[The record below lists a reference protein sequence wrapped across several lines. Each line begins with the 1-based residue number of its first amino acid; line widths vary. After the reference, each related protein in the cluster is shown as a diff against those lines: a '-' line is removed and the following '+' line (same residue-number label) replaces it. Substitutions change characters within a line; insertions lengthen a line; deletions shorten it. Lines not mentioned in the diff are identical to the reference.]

1 MAGDSIAVAA
11 ETGVRWDEDG
21 RGGEN
26 QGDNKQHA
34 VFRIQDSGFRDHRE
48 QSTAC
53 RGQREKRRVVENGR
67 NMGERGGLCKR
78 VEEDDRCGREVGGRS
93 GVETGGQSVE
103 GLIDREEMLTRNQRV
118 ARTTHNA
125 LHRAGR
131 V

>member
-67 NMGERGGLCKR
+67 NMGERGGCVRESRKMTDA
-78 VEEDDRCGREVGGRS
+78 VERLAGGRGWRLADS
-93 GVETGGQSVE
+93 QW
-103 GLIDREEMLTRNQRV
+103 RV
-118 ARTTHNA
+118 
-125 LHRAGR
+125 
-131 V
+131 